1 MTVTISDRA
10 RSIQALMEER
20 SQLQE
25 QATWC
30 NEHMA
35 KLIAEFHKMTKETST
50 LQLDI
55 LEKMAA
61 IDKAVEDFMKM

>member
-20 SQLQE
+20 GRLQE

-35 KLIAEFHKMTKETST
+35 KLFNEFHRMTKETSD
-50 LQLDI
+50 LQREI

-61 IDKAVEDFMKM
+61 IDKTVEDVMKM